1 MRILNKIEY
10 NVHLYV
16 CYGIT
21 VTDLNKGKCIH
32 IILQTDNRIVSNEA
46 LVFEMKVIL
55 HLKEIMKTKSLEV
68 GSMQYSCKWVK
79 EFRISSEHQKNAGWM
94 GNHKNS
100 LHDRKFVCSVPYTC
114 WSYTSAVFIC
124 GLRPLPRNYRFWFWY
139 YQEDYMMGRN
149 FLQK

>member
-1 MRILNKIEY
+1 MLSWLKLSSSNTSREDGHLHHAFMYTSFPLEVGLKFYLMRILNKIAY

-16 CYGIT
+16 CYSIT

-32 IILQTDNRIVSNEA
+32 IILQKENRIVSYEA

-79 EFRISSEHQKNAGWM
+79 EFRISSEHQKNTGQL

-114 WSYTSAVFIC
+114 
-124 GLRPLPRNYRFWFWY
+124 
-139 YQEDYMMGRN
+139 
-149 FLQK
+149 